1 MSAEPKSAPRR
12 VLQVYYAA
20 TIVFLMLDYGAG
32 LNVRIAGLPGLPQLK
47 AGYYVVIFACF
58 GLMLWRPA
66 WSTAIGV
73 IESLATMV
81 TLIFSVALR
90 SLLPAE
96 QVLETGSGLPGVP
109 ELVNFVIVGSI
120 AWYGWHRG
128 LAQLFGRG
136 RQARTTGRPRIRPD
150 S

>member
-32 LNVRIAGLPGLPQLK
+32 LNVRISGLEGLPQLK

-90 SLLPAE
+90 AMLPNE
-96 QVLETGSGLPGVP
+96 QMLETGAGFPGVP
-109 ELVNFVIVGSI
+109 ELVNFLIAGGI
-120 AWYGWHRG
+120 AWYAWQRG
-128 LAQLFGRG
+128 MAQLFGRG
-136 RQARTTGRPRIRPD
+136 R
-150 S
+150 